1 VVLAGDRR
9 LVRVPGRVSDL
20 HPGGVRAIQVVI
32 GAFVTAAILAL
43 MTASWRIAV
52 SGPLPTRRRA
62 DRWMLRQPGWRV
74 ALVY

>member
-1 VVLAGDRR
+1 
-9 LVRVPGRVSDL
+9 
-20 HPGGVRAIQVVI
+20 VVI